1 MESFSGNIR
10 DRFQTILQRFPKTP
24 KIERSMHMK
33 EEPAFG
39 NRDNS
44 AITGDREPKEI
55 EHQTATKSGDQSH
68 QEQLKIT
75 QYPACMGLLLI
86 LTLEVIL
93 IAITE
98 SFVILYHS
106 TVFSQC
112 EFSLNTLGLAQADLI
127 YHGIYIISPIY
138 QLFLYLDALRQRN
151 IFQLFTVILFG
162 NVIYVLHEMMYMY
175 TEWTSLFH

>member
-1 MESFSGNIR
+1 MESYPGHIR
-10 DRFQTILQRFPKTP
+10 DRFQTILQRFPKFP
-24 KIERSMHMK
+24 KERGMHDIK
-33 EEPAFG
+33 AEPAIG
-39 NRDNS
+39 NRDIS
-44 AITGDREPKEI
+44 AGTGDKDSRKSER
-55 EHQTATKSGDQSH
+55 QTLTRPGNQSH
-68 QEQLKIT
+68 LEQLKIS
-75 QYPACMGLLLI
+75 QYPICMGLLLI

-112 EFSLNTLGLAQADLI
+112 ELSLETLGLAQADLI

-162 NVIYVLHEMMYMY
+162 NVIWLMK
-175 TEWTSLFH
+175 